1 NGINILAKLEIKM
14 EGKRVEINGTD
25 GVRLNGGG
33 SYIDLSQAGITHG
46 TNGAFQVHSADYSFA
61 GPDSR
66 PVVPALL
73 HKPAAP
79 RGELTFTCNGPD
91 R

>member
-1 NGINILAKLEIKM
+1 MSRIKVGIADDHPIVLL
-14 EGKRVEINGTD
+14 
-25 GVRLNGGG
+25 
-33 SYIDLSQAGITHG
+33 
-46 TNGAFQVHSADYSFA
+46 GATSMLKDH
-61 GPDSR
+61 PDIE
-66 PVVPALL
+66 VLFTALL